1 MGHIYIKNKFSER
14 PVILDKCL
22 AITNEQLKE
31 EIQKALDEVPETALE
46 DILKYLKEVRSK
58 SSDKVE
64 MSRNL
69 RKILNEDKALL
80 DRLAQ

>member
-1 MGHIYIKNKFSER
+1 MTK
-14 PVILDKCL
+14 D
-22 AITNEQLKE
+22 QLKE

-46 DILKYLKEVRSK
+46 DILKYLKDVRSK

-64 MSRNL
+64 MSKNL
-69 RKILNEDKALL
+69 RKILDEDKELL